1 MTARRAAITHGEIDR
16 PHGAEVRIRRTD
28 PVAVAA
34 VHAFLAYQREAHR
47 ASPHE
52 GMTGHVP

>member
-1 MTARRAAITHGEIDR
+1 
-16 PHGAEVRIRRTD
+16 VWIRRTD